1 MPGRIPNRSAHH
13 LAQGNLALLL
23 VAVIN
28 RHSEE
33 TQGRNQDRNAHKGDD
48 EHHHIMLVLE
58 VILQSIIHIL
68 HIHFRRNTHQFL
80 SHLLAGIPDCL
91 QRLGMIATG
100 FHQNSPSTLLRGNDS
115 NGIMLRFLILAQRIS
130 TMIIGNHAAHLI
142 FMFTILHSHSEPRLV
157 GRNAIGTLRLFRYP
171 NLAIGWFAILFYHL
185 ESQHLHRRGICHEH
199 TEHSYYFFIV
209 IMHAIFPAYNRIGV
223 AVSGLFHL
231 RKRFQTVPED
241 SHLLRRTIQRRI
253 DVNNILRLITQ
264 GQIGKM
270 LHLEHHRYR
279 HDYQRDAD
287 DVLGYDKY
295 LAEPHLAAHADG
307 SLHHIYRIETGNHD
321 SRKDS
326 RKDGNDDVSQR
337 QEPQKVE
344 GMEQVDFRIQ
354 HRIEQRDE
362 CPGNQ
367 QAQQEADCR
376 EERRLL
382 EIAQHHALY
391 RFAQQPSGSHLL
403 RTVANLSHRKID
415 VVEQGRK
422 QQNQRHDQEDIH
434 ESTIAMLEN
443 IDTISCKMNLVP
455 SHKLAA
461 PHEVDSI

>member
-1 MPGRIPNRSAHH
+1 
-13 LAQGNLALLL
+13 
-23 VAVIN
+23 
-28 RHSEE
+28 
-33 TQGRNQDRNAHKGDD
+33 
-48 EHHHIMLVLE
+48 
-58 VILQSIIHIL
+58 
-68 HIHFRRNTHQFL
+68 
-80 SHLLAGIPDCL
+80 
-91 QRLGMIATG
+91 
-100 FHQNSPSTLLRGNDS
+100 
-115 NGIMLRFLILAQRIS
+115 
-130 TMIIGNHAAHLI
+130 
-142 FMFTILHSHSEPRLV
+142 
-157 GRNAIGTLRLFRYP
+157 
-171 NLAIGWFAILFYHL
+171 
-185 ESQHLHRRGICHEH
+185 
-199 TEHSYYFFIV
+199 
-209 IMHAIFPAYNRIGV
+209 
-223 AVSGLFHL
+223 
-231 RKRFQTVPED
+231 
-241 SHLLRRTIQRRI
+241 
-253 DVNNILRLITQ
+253 
-264 GQIGKM
+264 M

-321 SRKDS
+321 GRKDS

-354 HRIEQRDE
+354 HRIEQRNE

-376 EERRLL
+376 EERRLFK
-382 EIAQHHALY
+382 IAQHNALY
-391 RFAQQPSGSHLL
+391 RFAQQSSGSHLL

-434 ESTIAMLEN
+434 ERTISMLEN
-443 IDTISCKMNLVP
+443 LDIIIRKMNLVP

-461 PHEVDSI
+461 PHEVGST